1 MFLPAGVGGL
11 AEAGGRGY
19 PSGAMAELA
28 VTIFVVILVLGAV
41 KIPALGDAI
50 GRRLRG
56 PTAPRPEAEPQ
67 APLSGPERAG
77 TR

>member
-1 MFLPAGVGGL
+1 
-11 AEAGGRGY
+11 
-19 PSGAMAELA
+19 MAELA

-56 PTAPRPEAEPQ
+56 PTAPRPEAKQQP
-67 APLSGPERAG
+67 PLSGPERAG